1 MITWIENADLSSR
14 NTLGFQVSAERF
26 IEVDTIEHLELALS
40 DVERNQWPLL
50 LLGGGSNLVLKPFIP
65 GAVISVNLQGIN
77 ILVDDES
84 SAIVEVGAGVNWH
97 QFVGRLLEMGLH
109 GLENLALI
117 PGNVGAAPVQNIG
130 AYGVE
135 LADRFHSLTA
145 YDRKT
150 AELVQLNKDD
160 CCFGYR
166 DSLFK
171 SREPGRYIIWQVRFL
186 LSTVFSPNLG
196 YRALSD
202 YLNQQDV
209 TAPGAY
215 DVYRAV
221 CDIRQS
227 KLPTPDKIGN
237 VGSFFENPI
246 VQEEQYLQLKQRFPN
261 LVAYQDAPGSY
272 KLAAGWLIDHAGWKG
287 HKTANVGVYDKQAL
301 VLVNLGE
308 GDSESLL
315 GLAKSIQDSV
325 LEKFSVSLIME
336 PRVYP
341 E

>member
-1 MITWIENADLSSR
+1 MIAWIENADLTSR

-26 IEVDTIEHLELALS
+26 VAVETLEHLELALR
-40 DVERNQWPLL
+40 DVEKNRWPLL
-50 LLGGGSNLVLKPFIP
+50 LLGGGSNLVLKSFIP

-97 QFVGRLLEMGLH
+97 HFVGCLLEMGLH

-135 LADRFHSLTA
+135 LADYFHSLTA

-150 AELVQLNKDD
+150 GELVQLNKDD
-160 CCFGYR
+160 CSFGYR

-171 SREPGRYIIWQVRFL
+171 SKEPGRYIIWQVRFL
-186 LSTVFSPNLG
+186 LNTVFSPNLG
-196 YRALSD
+196 YRALHD
-202 YLNQQDV
+202 HLKQQGISS
-209 TAPGAY
+209 PEAY
-215 DVYRAV
+215 EVYRAV
-221 CDIRQS
+221 CEIRQS

-246 VQEEQYLQLKQRFPN
+246 VHEEQYLQLKQRFPN
-261 LVAYQDAPGSY
+261 LVAYPDAPGSY
-272 KLAAGWLIDHAGWKG
+272 KLAAGWLIDQAGWKG
-287 HKTANVGVYDKQAL
+287 HQAESVGVYDKQAL

-308 GDSESLL
+308 GDSEALL

-325 LEKFSVSLIME
+325 LEKFSVVLRME
-336 PRVYP
+336 PRIYP
-341 E
+341 A